1 MTEKQFTIVREF
13 DAPRTTI
20 WRAWTDPTLAA
31 KWWHPHGLVTPAES
45 VQIDLREG
53 GSYAYN
59 MVLEADGQQWPTGG
73 TYLEVRAP
81 ELLKFTWADPGD
93 NEADAPVVTVS
104 LRELAGD
111 RCEMTFHLLG
121 IANDSG
127 DEHGVYDGWTE
138 AFEELDTALAS

>member
-1 MTEKQFTIVREF
+1 
-13 DAPRTTI
+13 
-20 WRAWTDPTLAA
+20 
-31 KWWHPHGLVTPAES
+31 
-45 VQIDLREG
+45 
-53 GSYAYN
+53 

-73 TYLEVRAP
+73 TYLKVRAP